1 MHKLRYDKKALPNF
15 NFGSFSKKKLLL
27 LGFLFVILLVIPL
40 TVYLVQ
46 QQQEIRGRANPTT
59 TLSFIPSEQT
69 ATAGGE
75 VKFDV
80 WISPGENQGNFINLV
95 LKYDSTKIQATAESF
110 ELNPA
115 SEFGIIQSPE
125 IGADGDELS
134 VTLSISDSTKVIT
147 KDEKIGSV
155 TFEIIST
162 SDTPTQISFDDAQI
176 QIRGVEGDF
185 TENVFTNGTPAK
197 LTILGEDVVSPTPT
211 PSATPTPE
219 PSPELSPT
227 PTSTPSGD
235 GTTPSV
241 NQSPVCQTLNTDRSN
256 SGTSPYSLTFT
267 ATGSDTDGTISK
279 VTFNFGDGPVE
290 DVTTGGGIGT
300 SSISLSKAHTYNN
313 AGTFTATSILT
324 DDRGGTSDSYACSV
338 TVTVDGGSGTGTG
351 GSATPL
357 PATGPSETIVGAG
370 VLGGILFLI
379 GTLLFFAL

>member
-1 MHKLRYDKKALPNF
+1 MPKLRYDKKALPNF

-59 TLSFIPSEQT
+59 TLSFTPPEDT
-69 ATAGGE
+69 ATVGAK
-75 VKFDV
+75 VKFDI
-80 WISPGENQGNFINLV
+80 WISPGENQVNFIKLV
-95 LKYDSTKIQATAESF
+95 LKYDSTKLQATAESF
-110 ELNPA
+110 ELDPA

-134 VTLSISDSTKVIT
+134 VVLSISDSTKVVT
-147 KDEKIGSV
+147 EDQKIGSV
-155 TFEIIST
+155 AFDVISP
-162 SDTPTQISFDDAQI
+162 SDTPTQISFDEAQI
-176 QIRGVEGDF
+176 QIRSVGGADALDKNMF
-185 TENVFTNGTPAK
+185 LSGTPAK
-197 LTILGEDVVSPTPT
+197 VTILEEEVSPTPT
-211 PSATPTPE
+211 PSVTLTPT
-219 PSPELSPT
+219 LSPT
-227 PTSTPSGD
+227 PSSTPSGD
-235 GTTPSV
+235 GATPSE

-300 SSISLSKAHTYNN
+300 SSVSLSKAHTYNN

-324 DDRGGTSDSYACSV
+324 DDRGGTSDSYACSA
-338 TVTVDGGSGTGTG
+338 TITVDGGSGTGTG
-351 GSATPL
+351 GSVTPL